1 MADAAWQMT
10 NSIREVFGKLVVRLM
25 CWSHTHRNYIKKLKS
40 ITEVNKK
47 LYKSIDADIQR
58 IQWMAQTNNEFKV
71 LYELL
76 ESKYLKGE
84 YSKGEIE
91 QMDLFFSYF
100 REQWGPSSHVCNW
113 YEGAHPYHVGNIQG
127 IESRNLAV
135 KDDFSYRDQLNM
147 TQFVAMMEITEC
159 SILGMSCCRFLSPN

>member
-1 MADAAWQMT
+1 M
-10 NSIREVFGKLVVRLM
+10 
-25 CWSHTHRNYIKKLKS
+25 
-40 ITEVNKK
+40 NKD

-58 IQWMAQTNNEFKV
+58 VQWMAQTSGEFKV
-71 LYELL
+71 FNDVL
-76 ESKYLKGE
+76 EFKYLKGD

-113 YEGAHPYHVGNIQG
+113 YEGAHPYHVGNNQG

-135 KDDFSYRDQLNM
+135 KDDFS
-147 TQFVAMMEITEC
+147 
-159 SILGMSCCRFLSPN
+159 